1 MSAYGGSKYKYNDDD
16 DGSVVRSHDNGG
28 GDVGSES
35 DDDDEGSDVC
45 SDDVDERPWNPYD
58 AESVHEYT
66 VPGALFSCAELRS
79 LSLNSCRLAP
89 PGNVNLPSLVT
100 LLLSHVADAGDDVE
114 WLIAGCPRLADLT
127 LEACDAVTALSVPGG
142 TRLRRL
148 ALRCCHN
155 LATVAFDS
163 SELRAF
169 EYRGAVPDYA
179 ALLNMYGGA
188 ERIAYCK
195 VDICGAEATSEEE
208 LINLRRFLQLFV
220 NAKHLHLESARL
232 GSGLDKDVPARLAAF
247 SSLRHLEMRG
257 CLPDYDT
264 GVIDAISRILE
275 HAPSLEK
282 LSLAFHPHEH
292 SWGGQTD
299 GIFFCFREAELLDAH
314 HLSYHP
320 VPVLSS
326 PPSAAIPCLRSRPAG

>member
-1 MSAYGGSKYKYNDDD
+1 
-16 DGSVVRSHDNGG
+16 
-28 GDVGSES
+28 
-35 DDDDEGSDVC
+35 
-45 SDDVDERPWNPYD
+45 
-58 AESVHEYT
+58 
-66 VPGALFSCAELRS
+66 
-79 LSLNSCRLAP
+79 
-89 PGNVNLPSLVT
+89 
-100 LLLSHVADAGDDVE
+100 
-114 WLIAGCPRLADLT
+114 
-127 LEACDAVTALSVPGG
+127 
-142 TRLRRL
+142 
-148 ALRCCHN
+148 
-155 LATVAFDS
+155 
-163 SELRAF
+163 
-169 EYRGAVPDYA
+169 
-179 ALLNMYGGA
+179 MYGGA

-299 GIFFCFREAELLDAH
+299 GIFCFREAELLDAH